1 MTNLY
6 PCAGYEGPRDGFS
19 LQAIAI
25 VDKIVAPNTT
35 KNEIQWTLVPEPN
48 SGQTV
53 LHPMHTVLSFHDL
66 HKWLIS
72 AHSRAVIDTKGF
84 YYGTKHAHPH
94 MGEPPLNF
102 EETEEC
108 KDSMKFSKFGT
119 GTQ

>member
-1 MTNLY
+1 MILFIFNLLLLY
-6 PCAGYEGPRDGFS
+6 QYYIVFS
-19 LQAIAI
+19 M
-25 VDKIVAPNTT
+25 K
-35 KNEIQWTLVPEPN
+35 
-48 SGQTV
+48 TV
-53 LHPMHTVLSFHDL
+53 LHPMHTVLSFLHDL

-108 KDSMKFSKFGT
+108 KDSMKFSEFGTRT